1 MIRIGPLVTAAR
13 TSLTGER
20 DWLDRSMRAELVA
33 GFLVLLLTV
42 AALFLVTAVF
52 MGPG

>member
-13 TSLTGER
+13 TSLTSER

-33 GFLVLLLTV
+33 AFLVLLLTV
-42 AALFLVTAVF
+42 AAVFLLGAVF
-52 MGPG
+52 AGPG